1 MEGIK
6 VALVTGAASGMGRIS
21 VRRLTDAG
29 IQVAALDVNEDGL
42 EEVRQ
47 SSNLVQTFACNIASN
62 SEVVNTVKE
71 VQSQLG
77 PIDRLTHAGAIMPLN
92 PVSKMSA
99 EDINNM
105 MRINYEGT
113 VNMVKAVL
121 PEMEARN
128 SGQIILFGSIA
139 GTCPER
145 NMSAYCA
152 SKAAVNMFAEILW
165 KELENTNIKVL
176 LVCPAITNTPLMRFV
191 TDENAPNTLKNS
203 LAQGK
208 LNDPEKVVDA
218 IDKALTKEGLIC
230 YPTPDAVYATRIRR
244 FFPNYWWKLI
254 SKNS

>member
-1 MEGIK
+1 MAERVGFEPTVRLRAHLISSQ
-6 VALVTGAASGMGRIS
+6 ARSTTPAPLRGGRSYRLPGTGETA
-21 VRRLTDAG
+21 
-29 IQVAALDVNEDGL
+29 
-42 EEVRQ
+42 
-47 SSNLVQTFACNIASN
+47 
-62 SEVVNTVKE
+62 
-71 VQSQLG
+71 
-77 PIDRLTHAGAIMPLN
+77 
-92 PVSKMSA
+92 
-99 EDINNM
+99 
-105 MRINYEGT
+105 
-113 VNMVKAVL
+113 
-121 PEMEARN
+121 EMEARN

-165 KELENTNIKVL
+165 KELENADIKVL

-218 IDKALTKEGLIC
+218 IEKALTKEELIC